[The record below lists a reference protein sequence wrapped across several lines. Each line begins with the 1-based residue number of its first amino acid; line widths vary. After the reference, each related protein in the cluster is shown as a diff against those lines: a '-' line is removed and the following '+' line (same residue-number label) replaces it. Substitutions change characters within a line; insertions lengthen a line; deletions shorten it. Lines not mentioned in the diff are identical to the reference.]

1 MTTSE
6 STNTATQPEELRT
19 LRKTGLAPYLLP
31 LLFTVSFGLISWSNG
46 LGHASV
52 FFGAISVMF
61 MLHSI
66 GERRSRREIDLVLAL
81 LAEERKGK

>member
-1 MTTSE
+1 MTTSQPI
-6 STNTATQPEELRT
+6 NTATQAEELRT

-46 LGHASV
+46 RGYASV

>member
-6 STNTATQPEELRT
+6 PINTASQPEELRT
-19 LRKTGLAPYLLP
+19 LRGTGLVPYLLP
-31 LLFTVSFGLISWSNG
+31 ILFTVSFGLISWSNG
-46 LGHASV
+46 RAYASV

-66 GERRSRREIDLVLAL
+66 GQRRSRREIDLVLAL

>member
-1 MTTSE
+1 MKTSE
-6 STNTATQPEELRT
+6 STNTATQLEELRA
-19 LRKTGLAPYLLP
+19 LRATSLVPYLLP
-31 LLFTVSFGLISWSNG
+31 LLLTVSFGL
-46 LGHASV
+46 ASGSFGPGYALV
-52 FFGAISVMF
+52 FFGTLSVTF